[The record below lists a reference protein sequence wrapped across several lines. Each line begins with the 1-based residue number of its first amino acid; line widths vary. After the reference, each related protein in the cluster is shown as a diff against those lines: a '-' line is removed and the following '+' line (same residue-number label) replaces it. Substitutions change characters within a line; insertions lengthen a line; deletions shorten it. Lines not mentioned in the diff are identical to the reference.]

1 MAKPYIAPK
10 PERLPEY
17 GYEEVSA
24 NRSCPEHERGWN
36 TKVQEQDMPTIL
48 VVDDHEEIREALA
61 EILEEEGHEI
71 LQAADGLLALEVI
84 ASSKPDVVLLDIAMP
99 GMDGLETLRRLK
111 DQPESS
117 SLPVIMVTAQGDRQ
131 NMVKAVQLGVR
142 DYVTKPWEPGEVEMC
157 VNWALKAANVAAA

>member
-1 MAKPYIAPK
+1 
-10 PERLPEY
+10 
-17 GYEEVSA
+17 
-24 NRSCPEHERGWN
+24 
-36 TKVQEQDMPTIL
+36 MPTIL

-61 EILEEEGHEI
+61 EILEEEGHNI
-71 LQAADGLLALEVI
+71 LQAADGLQALEIV
-84 ASSKPDVVLLDIAMP
+84 SHSRPDVILLDIAMP

-111 DQPESS
+111 DQPEFS

-157 VNWALKAANVAAA
+157 VNWALKAANVNSGQQDPPLLAQSA

>member
-1 MAKPYIAPK
+1 
-10 PERLPEY
+10 
-17 GYEEVSA
+17 
-24 NRSCPEHERGWN
+24 
-36 TKVQEQDMPTIL
+36 MPTIL

-61 EILEEEGHEI
+61 EILEEEGHNI
-71 LQAADGLLALEVI
+71 LQAADGFQALEIV
-84 ASSKPDVVLLDIAMP
+84 SHSRPDVILLDIAMP

-117 SLPVIMVTAQGDRQ
+117 NLPVIMVTAQGDRQ

-157 VNWALKAANVAAA
+157 VNWALKAASVVPNQAPPLLAQSA

>member
-1 MAKPYIAPK
+1 
-10 PERLPEY
+10 
-17 GYEEVSA
+17 
-24 NRSCPEHERGWN
+24 
-36 TKVQEQDMPTIL
+36 MPTIL

-61 EILEEEGHEI
+61 EILEEEGHKI
-71 LQAADGLLALEVI
+71 LQAADGLQALEVV
-84 ASSKPDVVLLDIAMP
+84 ASSRPDVILLDIAMP

-117 SLPVIMVTAQGDRQ
+117 NLPVIMVTAQGDRQ

-157 VNWALKAANVAAA
+157 VNWALKAASVVPNQDPPLLAQSA

>member
-1 MAKPYIAPK
+1 
-10 PERLPEY
+10 
-17 GYEEVSA
+17 
-24 NRSCPEHERGWN
+24 
-36 TKVQEQDMPTIL
+36 MPTIL

-61 EILEEEGHEI
+61 EILEEEGHNI
-71 LQAADGLLALEVI
+71 LQAADGLQALEIV
-84 ASSKPDVVLLDIAMP
+84 SHSRPDVILLDIAMP

-117 SLPVIMVTAQGDRQ
+117 NLPVIMVTAQGDRQ

-157 VNWALKAANVAAA
+157 VNWALKAASVVPNQDPPLLAQSA